1 MKVKHNKKRNV
12 GILFSQLSEYI
23 STALVENRE
32 KDAHIALK
40 ILKKHFAKG
49 TALHKEF
56 RLFRALVTTSV
67 PSPALAVSI
76 INEAK
81 TASRGMNISRLRQEK
96 SALIKDINYK
106 IAESNFYERRVD
118 DYKAF
123 ATVQTLLNNWRSKD
137 PDINVIT
144 KFESSLHEH
153 LLKEKKDIAIQSMS
167 TPDVNRL
174 TVQIMQ
180 EKFQET
186 FGQILSE
193 GQAALLK
200 QYIFSCKSNSNT
212 AILKSMSEVKAR
224 TLGLVTGF
232 EENCDNSVLREQ
244 IDRVQCRISILPTD
258 RVDDS
263 ILSQYLTLM
272 KLVEELSPG
281 DKDV

>member
-232 EENCDNSVLREQ
+232 EETCDNSVLREQ